1 MVKECFISLGEL
13 NKKWLFYL
21 SFIFIAV
28 FKSLYEKFHDKTTNF
43 FFILFLHF
51 LSFFFNGFI
60 IALYLIIGKI
70 TGKKN
75 YLFSDEIFGIS
86 EKKEEGEYLSEKQK
100 INNST
105 NKEKSNKKSD
115 VIKWLFI
122 SSLFYAIS
130 HILDTFIKTTQV
142 YKSRGGSL
150 ISISFLLRIII
161 IIILSNKLIKYI
173 KIYKHHYVSI
183 IVIFILI
190 LIINIYNLI
199 FGEVKKEY
207 KGSLKVFIENL
218 FISCNYV
225 IGAVYLNK
233 SKGNVLLL
241 CFCTSI
247 FIFISIIFLHIIKL
261 MIHDCNIDFFD
272 VENPEEYCKTK
283 NEFKNFYDDFDKFKN
298 INTYFYLFL
307 TFLKEFIKWHIIYFF
322 SPNHFAAISS
332 IEIFLISLIEISN
345 EVNGL
350 PIYLISSLLIIFFI
364 MVYNEM
370 IILRFCG
377 LEKNTKVEISKR
389 AKEENLNIDSIL
401 NEEEEEEENQ
411 KVEIGNYQIDM
422 NNKPLLL
429 YPIERMDIL

>member
-1 MVKECFISLGEL
+1 MEKECFISLGEL

-105 NKEKSNKKSD
+105 NKEKSNKKSE

-122 SSLFYAIS
+122 LSLFYAIS
-130 HILDTFIKTTQV
+130 HLLDTFIKTTIV
-142 YKSRGGSL
+142 YKSRGGAI
-150 ISISFLLRIII
+150 ISFSFLLRIII
-161 IIILSNKLIKYI
+161 IIILSHKLIKNV

-183 IVIFILI
+183 IAIFILI
-190 LIINIYNLI
+190 VIINISSAILG
-199 FGEVKKEY
+199 GEMKKY
-207 KGSLKVFIENL
+207 KESYKVFIGIFL
-218 FISCNYV
+218 ISCNYV
-225 IGAVYLNK
+225 LGAIYLNK

-247 FIFISIIFLHIIKL
+247 FIFISIIFLHFINL
-261 MIHDCNIDFFD
+261 MIHDCIIDLFE
-272 VENPEEYCKTK
+272 VVNPEDYCNTK
-283 NEFKNFYDDFDKFKN
+283 NEFKNFYDDFDEFKN

-307 TFLKEFIKWHIIYFF
+307 IFSKEFIKWHIIYFF
-322 SPNHFAAISS
+322 SPNHFVAITS
-332 IEIFLISLIEISN
+332 IEVFLISLITISN
-345 EVNGL
+345 EINGL
-350 PIYLISSLLIIFFI
+350 VIYLISSLLIIFFI

-401 NEEEEEEENQ
+401 NEEEEEGENQ

-422 NNKPLLL
+422 KNKPL
-429 YPIERMDIL
+429 

>member
-1 MVKECFISLGEL
+1 MENKCFISLGEV
-13 NKKWLFYL
+13 NKKWLLYL
-21 SFIFIAV
+21 SLIIIA
-28 FKSLYEKFHDKTTNF
+28 FCKSLCENNKDEPINF
-43 FFILFLHF
+43 FFKLFVNF
-51 LSFFFNGFI
+51 LSFFFNGII
-60 IALYLIIGKI
+60 IAIYLIVDKI

-75 YLFSDEIFGIS
+75 YLFSDEIFGIN
-86 EKKEEGEYLSEKQK
+86 KKEEEGEYLSEKQK

-105 NKEKSNKKSD
+105 NKENSNKKSE

-122 SSLFYAIS
+122 SSVLYVIS
-130 HILDTFIKTTQV
+130 HLLHTYIKTTTA
-142 YKSRGGSL
+142 YKSRGGAL
-150 ISISFLLRIII
+150 ISISYLFRIII

-241 CFCTSI
+241 CFFTSI
-247 FIFISIIFLHIIKL
+247 LLFIFIISIHIINL
-261 MIHDCNIDFFD
+261 MIHECNIGFLEIANEKD
-272 VENPEEYCKTK
+272 YCNIK

-307 TFLKEFIKWHIIYFF
+307 TFLKEINNWYIIYFF

-332 IEIFLISLIEISN
+332 IEFFLISIIAISN
-345 EVNGL
+345 VKGL
-350 PIYLISSLLIIFFI
+350 PFYIASSILIIFFI

-401 NEEEEEEENQ
+401 NEEEEEGENQ

-422 NNKPLLL
+422 KNKPL
-429 YPIERMDIL
+429 

>member
-1 MVKECFISLGEL
+1 MENKCFISLGEV
-13 NKKWLFYL
+13 NKKWLLYL
-21 SFIFIAV
+21 SLIIIA
-28 FKSLYEKFHDKTTNF
+28 FCKSLCENNKDEPINF
-43 FFILFLHF
+43 FFKLFVNF
-51 LSFFFNGFI
+51 LSFFFNGII
-60 IALYLIIGKI
+60 IAIYLIVDKI

-75 YLFSDEIFGIS
+75 YLFSDEIFGIN
-86 EKKEEGEYLSEKQK
+86 KKEEEGEYLSEKQK

-105 NKEKSNKKSD
+105 NKENSNKKSE

-122 SSLFYAIS
+122 SSVLYVIS
-130 HILDTFIKTTQV
+130 HILHTYIKTTTA
-142 YKSRGGSL
+142 YKSRGGAL
-150 ISISFLLRIII
+150 ISISYLFRIII

-241 CFCTSI
+241 CFFASI
-247 FIFISIIFLHIIKL
+247 LLFIFIISIHIINL
-261 MIHDCNIDFFD
+261 MIHECNIGFLEVANDKD
-272 VENPEEYCKTK
+272 YCNIK

-307 TFLKEFIKWHIIYFF
+307 TFLKEINNWYIIYFF

-332 IEIFLISLIEISN
+332 IEFFLISIIAISN
-345 EVNGL
+345 VKGL
-350 PIYLISSLLIIFFI
+350 PFYIASSILIIFFI

-377 LEKNTKVEISKR
+377 LEKNTKVEISNR
-389 AKEENLNIDSIL
+389 AEEENFNSIL
-401 NEEEEEEENQ
+401 NDKEEEGENQ
-411 KVEIGNYQIDM
+411 KVEIGDYQIDM
-422 NNKPLLL
+422 KDKPL
-429 YPIERMDIL
+429 

>member
-1 MVKECFISLGEL
+1 MENKCFISLGEV
-13 NKKWLFYL
+13 NKKWLLYL
-21 SFIFIAV
+21 SLIIIA
-28 FKSLYEKFHDKTTNF
+28 FCKSLCENNKDEPINF
-43 FFILFLHF
+43 FFKLFVNF
-51 LSFFFNGFI
+51 LSFFFNGII
-60 IALYLIIGKI
+60 IAIYLIVDKI

-75 YLFSDEIFGIS
+75 YLFSDEIFGIN
-86 EKKEEGEYLSEKQK
+86 KKEEEGEYLSEKQK

-105 NKEKSNKKSD
+105 NKENSNKKSE

-122 SSLFYAIS
+122 SSVLYVIS
-130 HILDTFIKTTQV
+130 HILHTYIKTITA
-142 YKSRGGSL
+142 YKSRGGAL
-150 ISISFLLRIII
+150 ISISYLFRIII

-241 CFCTSI
+241 CFFTSI
-247 FIFISIIFLHIIKL
+247 LLFIFIISIHIINL
-261 MIHDCNIDFFD
+261 MIHECNIGFLEVANEKD
-272 VENPEEYCKTK
+272 YCNIK

-307 TFLKEFIKWHIIYFF
+307 TFLKEINNWYIIYFF

-332 IEIFLISLIEISN
+332 IEFFLISIIAISN
-345 EVNGL
+345 VKGL
-350 PIYLISSLLIIFFI
+350 PFYIASSILIIFFI

-377 LEKNTKVEISKR
+377 LEKNTKVEISNR
-389 AKEENLNIDSIL
+389 AEEENFNSIL
-401 NEEEEEEENQ
+401 NDKEEEGENQ
-411 KVEIGNYQIDM
+411 KVEIGDYQIDM
-422 NNKPLLL
+422 KDKPL
-429 YPIERMDIL
+429 

>member
-1 MVKECFISLGEL
+1 MENKCFISLGEV
-13 NKKWLFYL
+13 NKKWLLYL
-21 SFIFIAV
+21 SLIIIA
-28 FKSLYEKFHDKTTNF
+28 FCKSLCENNKDEPINF
-43 FFILFLHF
+43 FFKLFVNF
-51 LSFFFNGFI
+51 LSFFFNGII
-60 IALYLIIGKI
+60 IAIYLIVDKI

-75 YLFSDEIFGIS
+75 YLFSDEIFGIN
-86 EKKEEGEYLSEKQK
+86 KKEEEGEYLSEKQK

-105 NKEKSNKKSD
+105 NKENSNKKSE

-122 SSLFYAIS
+122 SSVLYVIS
-130 HILDTFIKTTQV
+130 HILHTYIKTTTA
-142 YKSRGGSL
+142 YKSRGGAL
-150 ISISFLLRIII
+150 ISISYLFRIII

-241 CFCTSI
+241 CFFTSI
-247 FIFISIIFLHIIKL
+247 LLFIFIISIHIINL
-261 MIHDCNIDFFD
+261 MIHECNIGFLEVANEKD
-272 VENPEEYCKTK
+272 YCNIK

-307 TFLKEFIKWHIIYFF
+307 TFLKEINNWYIIYFF

-332 IEIFLISLIEISN
+332 IEFFLISIIAISN
-345 EVNGL
+345 VKGL
-350 PIYLISSLLIIFFI
+350 PFYIASSILIIFFI

-377 LEKNTKVEISKR
+377 LEKNTKVEIYKR
-389 AKEENLNIDSIL
+389 AKEENININSII
-401 NEEEEEEENQ
+401 EEEEGENQ

-422 NNKPLLL
+422 KDKPL
-429 YPIERMDIL
+429 